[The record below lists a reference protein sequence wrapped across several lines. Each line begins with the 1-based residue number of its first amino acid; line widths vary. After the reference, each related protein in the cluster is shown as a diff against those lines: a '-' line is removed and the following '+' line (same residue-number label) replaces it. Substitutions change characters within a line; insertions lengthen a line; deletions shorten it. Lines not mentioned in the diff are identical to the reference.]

1 VILLLLDIEFKDITG
16 PLAQF
21 QAKKVERAA
30 LEDVI
35 NSINQMSEVKL
46 QPDRLAPLFEALW
59 TPLEKK
65 VAEIPKTQ
73 GITKQ
78 TRTQHEVLEEL
89 VSTVRGFD
97 LRFREIAD
105 DGPPRRHIIQPK
117 ATLDHMGNLHCKPQ
131 IQRRGTG
138 DR

>member
-21 QAKKVERAA
+21 QAKKVEKAG

-59 TPLEKK
+59 TPFL
-65 VAEIPKTQ
+65 
-73 GITKQ
+73 GW
-78 TRTQHEVLEEL
+78 RW
-89 VSTVRGFD
+89 VR
-97 LRFREIAD
+97 
-105 DGPPRRHIIQPK
+105 DGR
-117 ATLDHMGNLHCKPQ
+117 
-131 IQRRGTG
+131 
-138 DR
+138 